1 MNDDDYDDI
10 RAELLAEARW
20 ERRRMAAYLAHP
32 DPDYPHEYEQE
43 TEDDQQNSAA

>member
-1 MNDDDYDDI
+1 MNDDYDDI

-32 DPDYPHEYEQE
+32 DQRDPEYPHEYEQE
-43 TEDDQQNSAA
+43 HETND